1 MLKRSRW
8 TLLTILV
15 LCLATVLAGCA
26 PKATPTPVPTKAPE
40 QKPTEE
46 KPVGLPDEIRI
57 GWIDAMTGEAA
68 PGGEMDWMGAQLAN
82 KQRPTV
88 AGKPVKLILVDDK
101 TDKTES
107 ALAAARLIE
116 VEKVQFII
124 GSWYSSLA
132 LAATEVTEPAGIP
145 FLTPTCTNPLITAGR
160 PLNFRLNFI
169 DPYQGYALAKY
180 AVQNLGAKTAAIL
193 MDVQQDF
200 SVGLAKYIRDDFIA
214 LTGDEASMLAML
226 SFQTGDKDFTAQL
239 QQIKSLNPDVVFA
252 PIYYIPT
259 ALMLKQAADLG
270 MKPPK
275 PYFLGSTG
283 TDAPEFVEVAGEAA
297 EDFRFSTSYEPT
309 AFTSPLATKFKE
321 DFQKEFGVDSDYSA
335 VCSFDSYNIVL
346 DAIEKAGTVEA
357 IKLTDTLRAF
367 AGWEGA
373 GGMVTFDE
381 NGDPAKSVVIIR
393 IENGKRVV
401 DTIVQPD

>member
-1 MLKRSRW
+1 
-8 TLLTILV
+8 
-15 LCLATVLAGCA
+15 
-26 PKATPTPVPTKAPE
+26 
-40 QKPTEE
+40 
-46 KPVGLPDEIRI
+46 
-57 GWIDAMTGEAA
+57 MTGEAA
-68 PGGEMDWMGAQLAN
+68 PGGEMDWKGAQLAH

-88 AGKPVKLILVDDK
+88 GGKPVKLILVDDK

-116 VEKVQFII
+116 VEKVHFVI
-124 GSWYSSLA
+124 GSWWSSLA

-180 AVQNLGAKTAAIL
+180 AVENLGAKKAAIL

-200 SVGLAKYIRDDFIA
+200 SVGLAKYIRDSFQD
-214 LTGDEASMLAML
+214 LTGDEASVLGMF

-239 QQIKSLNPDVVFA
+239 QQIKSLDPDVVFA
-252 PIYYIPT
+252 PIYHIQT

-270 MKPPK
+270 LKPPDM
-275 PYFLGSTG
+275 YFLGSTG
-283 TDAPEFVEVAGEAA
+283 TDAPELVEIAGAA
-297 EDFRFSTSYEPT
+297 GEDFRFSTSYEPS
-309 AFTSPLATKFKE
+309 AFTSPIASKFKE
-321 DFQKEFGVDSDYSA
+321 DFMAEYGVDSDYSA

-346 DAIEKAGTVEA
+346 DAMEKAGTVEA
-357 IKLTDTLRAF
+357 VKLTDTLRAF

-373 GGMVTFDE
+373 GGLVTFDA

-393 IENGKRVV
+393 LENGQRVV
-401 DTIVQPD
+401 DTIVEPD

>member
-1 MLKRSRW
+1 MRSRSKF
-8 TLLTILV
+8 LV
-15 LCLATVLAGCA
+15 MAALALCVAIVLAGCA
-26 PKATPTPVPTKAPE
+26 PQAAPTPVPTKAPE
-40 QKPTEE
+40 KPPEE
-46 KPVGLPDEIRI
+46 QVEGLPDEVRI

-68 PGGEMDWMGAQLAN
+68 PGGEMEWKGAQLAH

-107 ALAAARLIE
+107 ALAAARLVE
-116 VEKVQFII
+116 VEKVHFVI
-124 GSWYSSLA
+124 GSWWSSLA

-180 AVQNLGAKTAAIL
+180 AVESLGAKKAAIL

-200 SVGLAKYIRDDFIA
+200 SVGLAKYTRDAFQD
-214 LTGDEASMLAML
+214 LTGDEASVVGMF

-239 QQIKSLNPDVVFA
+239 QQIKSLDPDVVFA
-252 PIYYIPT
+252 PIYHIQT

-270 MKPPK
+270 MKPPDM
-275 PYFLGSTG
+275 YFLGSTG
-283 TDAPEFVEVAGEAA
+283 TDAPELVEIAGAAGEG
-297 EDFRFSTSYEPT
+297 FRFSTSYEPS
-309 AFTSPLATKFKE
+309 AFTSPVASQFKE
-321 DFQKEFGVDSDYSA
+321 DFMAEYGIDSDYSA
-335 VCSFDSYNIVL
+335 VCSFDAYNIVL
-346 DAIEKAGTVEA
+346 DAIEEAGTVEA
-357 IKLTDTLRAF
+357 VKLTDTLRSF

-373 GGMVTFDE
+373 GGLVTFDA

-393 IENGKRVV
+393 LENGQRVV
-401 DTIVQPD
+401 DTIIEPD